1 MVEFKR
7 KKGESF
13 ESFLRRFNK
22 ALIQSRKLKE
32 VRGRQYQKKAKNKNQ
47 QKKYALVSK
56 QMREKKESVLA
67 SPFLRTCSKKLNA
80 FSFSMGPN
88 RSIKPFRM
96 SSPFSYPVNCTAFLL
111 TSAIRN

>member
-32 VRGRQYQKKAKNKNQ
+32 VRNRQWQKKPKNKNQ

-56 QMREKKESVLA
+56 QMRDKKEYL
-67 SPFLRTCSKKLNA
+67 KKTGKLKEDA
-80 FSFSMGPN
+80 
-88 RSIKPFRM
+88 K
-96 SSPFSYPVNCTAFLL
+96 LKW
-111 TSAIRN
+111 